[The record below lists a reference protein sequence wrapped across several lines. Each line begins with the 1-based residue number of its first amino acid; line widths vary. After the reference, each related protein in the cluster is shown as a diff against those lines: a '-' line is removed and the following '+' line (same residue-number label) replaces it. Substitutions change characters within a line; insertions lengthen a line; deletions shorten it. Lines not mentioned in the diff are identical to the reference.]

1 MTDTSEA
8 PMHRWATVLD
18 EAWQGARVTQVVW
31 VGDSLSELNWDA
43 PAVPWQVGDL
53 LAGRTEPVQY
63 RNATADLYSPNMRT
77 DGRSLEGADAGLGGR
92 AVELDPGQSTSFDA
106 GGEGVS
112 ILWIRQPGGGELQ
125 VRWGEELLGTVVTGG
140 PDVGTEVTTLARR
153 AGRDTAEIEL
163 TASGAPVRVAGIYVH
178 NANLRAGVRVW
189 PAVRSGNKS
198 RWFTDQRNW
207 LIEPLAALVPDLV
220 VLATGTNDDDYE
232 LEITGLIRTTREH
245 APDADI
251 ALWLPPLNQ
260 QFTLERAAIGREV
273 ARRERCG
280 LIDAARDLGALPT
293 TDGVHPTPFT
303 VALSAAHAATV
314 LGGPGASGWWS
325 ALIEANRSL
334 SDGQRWG
341 GNGGGV
347 VEVDLVLG
355 LATIAG
361 KVRSDDA
368 GAAWVL
374 ALPPLPQVAAGL
386 DGAVL
391 GLGPG
396 GAEHPDTFLSRME
409 PGRFAVNGGRG
420 ALELE
425 RLVLRVDGEPEG
437 PGVTVSLQASRDR
450 DGATEV
456 VAVGSDGSRQR
467 VAAPPA
473 GLEVPLPCALSAHLH
488 PTVPYEP
495 AADQVVWVPM
505 PALAQRAVVTTI
517 WLEVLRPVDGA
528 RATAGVVG
536 RGAPGLPGPVLG
548 RTDIG
553 AIACGVEGVVGAE
566 LGAPV
571 LVEAGDAWWVGLHVV
586 EGGSSG
592 LTLSGAATLRG
603 GAGVQAAPAG
613 TVPSAEPVSG
623 AVAARSLEGLPASA
637 PDGIT
642 SLLGPAPA
650 LHVSLEAPPAAGP
663 A

>member
-1 MTDTSEA
+1 MTDPSEA
-8 PMHRWATVLD
+8 PMQRWAAVLD
-18 EAWQGARVTQVVW
+18 AAWQGARVTQVVW

-63 RNATADLYSPNMRT
+63 RNATADLYSQNMRT

-92 AVELDPGQSTSFDA
+92 AVELASGQTTSFDA

-112 ILWIRQPGGGELQ
+112 VLWIRQPGGGELQ
-125 VRWGEELLGTVVTGG
+125 VRWGDELLGTFDTGA
-140 PDVGTEVTTLARR
+140 PDVGTEVTSLPRR
-153 AGRDTAEIEL
+153 GGLDTAEIEL
-163 TASGAPVRVAGIYVH
+163 TAVGAAVRVAGIYVH
-178 NANLRAGVRVW
+178 NANLHAGVRVW

-198 RWFTDQRNW
+198 RWFTEQANW

-232 LEITGLIRTTREH
+232 LEITHLVRTAREH
-245 APDADI
+245 APGADI

-260 QFTLERAAIGREV
+260 RFTLERAAIGREV
-273 ARRERCG
+273 ARREGCG

-303 VALSAAHAATV
+303 VALGAAHAATV

-334 SDGQRWG
+334 AEGQRWG

-374 ALPPLPQVAAGL
+374 ALPPLPMVAAGL

-396 GAEHPDTFLSRME
+396 GAEHPDTFLSRLA

-425 RLVLRVDGEPEG
+425 RIVMRVDGAPEG
-437 PGVTVSLQASRDR
+437 SDATVSLHASRDR

-456 VAVGSDGSRQR
+456 VALASDGSRWR
-467 VAAPPA
+467 VTASPS
-473 GLEVPLPCALSAHLH
+473 GLELPLPCALSAHLH

-495 AADQVVWVPM
+495 AADQVLWVPM
-505 PALAQRAVVTTI
+505 PALAQRAVATRI
-517 WLEVLRPVDGA
+517 WLEVLRPASGA
-528 RATAGVVG
+528 GATAGVVG
-536 RGAPGLPGPVLG
+536 RGAPGRPGHLLG
-548 RTDIG
+548 RTDVG
-553 AIACGVEGVVGAE
+553 AIDCGATGVVGAE
-566 LGAPV
+566 LGEPV
-571 LVEAGDAWWVGLHVV
+571 LVEPGLAWWIGLHLT
-586 EGGSSG
+586 GDGSSG
-592 LTLSGAATLRG
+592 LVISGAATLRG

-613 TVPSAEPVSG
+613 AIPSADPVSG
-623 AVAARSLEGLPASA
+623 AVTARSVGGLPPSA
-637 PDGIT
+637 PDEVA

-650 LHVSLEAPPAAGP
+650 VHVSLEAPSADGP
-663 A
+663 R